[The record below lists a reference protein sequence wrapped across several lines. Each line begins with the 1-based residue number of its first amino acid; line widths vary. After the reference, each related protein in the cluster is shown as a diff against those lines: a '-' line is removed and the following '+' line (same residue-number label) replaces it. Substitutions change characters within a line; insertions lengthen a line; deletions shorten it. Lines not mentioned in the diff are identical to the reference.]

1 MLQKQTFIY
10 AHHLGITIFSGSLY
24 AVCFFPPVVFG
35 LYGRIAPASR
45 VFLAMLCGMATLLV
59 WIALG
64 LSSLLHEVFPG
75 LIVSTALYLVF
86 SEHVDETHVD
96 NKHDDQEQKAAAI

>member
-1 MLQKQTFIY
+1 GDIV
-10 AHHLGITIFSGSLY
+10 GITIFSGSLY

-35 LYGRIAPASR
+35 LYGRVAPASL
-45 VFLAMLCGMATLLV
+45 VFVAMLCGIATLIA

-75 LIVSTALYLVF
+75 LIVSIATYLASSKRV
-86 SEHVDETHVD
+86 ED
-96 NKHDDQEQKAAAI
+96 KHKEITT